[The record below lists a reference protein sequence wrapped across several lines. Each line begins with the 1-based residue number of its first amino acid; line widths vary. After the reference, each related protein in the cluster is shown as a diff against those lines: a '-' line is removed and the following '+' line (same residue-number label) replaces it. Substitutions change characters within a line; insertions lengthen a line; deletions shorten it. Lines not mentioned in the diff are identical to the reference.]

1 MQYTDF
7 ADALGLD
14 QVTVHG
20 WSAGGTIALLF
31 ADQAPERVEGVGGA
45 GTSSPAQRRRGAHV
59 ANPR

>member
-1 MQYTDF
+1 VQYTDF

-31 ADQAPERVEGVGGA
+31 ADQP
-45 GTSSPAQRRRGAHV
+45 
-59 ANPR
+59 